1 MSSKKLDSLNDNWNE
16 FEEVETRQ
24 ETKSNDEELINPIK
38 LLTEEFNFKL

>member
-24 ETKSNDEELINPIK
+24 ETNEEELINPIK